1 MRWWLGLTFAAIV
14 AVTSFSVAEV
24 FNHRAAGALRQRAQD
39 LAVGQSV
46 SASQVTAKAI
56 ENGDRM
62 NIAAGFLK
70 PEEKLKDYAPLIDN
84 SYIK

>member
-1 MRWWLGLTFAAIV
+1 MAYDALKDAENLPPRVDAA
-14 AVTSFSVAEV
+14 
-24 FNHRAAGALRQRAQD
+24 
-39 LAVGQSV
+39 
-46 SASQVTAKAI
+46 AI

-70 PEEKLKDYAPLIDN
+70 PDEKLKDYAPLIDN

>member
-1 MRWWLGLTFAAIV
+1 MTDREKTIAEMKKRFPAYDDTVLGMAYDALEDAENLPPHVDAA
-14 AVTSFSVAEV
+14 
-24 FNHRAAGALRQRAQD
+24 
-39 LAVGQSV
+39 
-46 SASQVTAKAI
+46 AI

-70 PEEKLKDYAPLIDN
+70 PDEKLKDYAPLIDN

>member
-1 MRWWLGLTFAAIV
+1 MRHENLVTDREKTIAEMKKRFPAYDDTVLGMAYDALED
-14 AVTSFSVAEV
+14 AENLPPRV
-24 FNHRAAGALRQRAQD
+24 D
-39 LAVGQSV
+39 P
-46 SASQVTAKAI
+46 KAM

-70 PEEKLKDYAPLIDN
+70 LDEKLKDYAPLTDN